1 MYQKVNFKEKLLY
14 ELVHERNSSFKEL
27 KKIGCISDKTFK
39 YFTYE
44 FKKATNLG
52 KFNRHPKIKKR
63 LENVPERPII
73 SNCGNPTEKVSEF
86 LDFDLNNIMQ
96 KGGSYIQDS
105 NDFKSKFKNID
116 ISNDALLV
124 NAYVVGLYPSIPHE
138 ANLIALREA
147 LDKKTHKEIPTENL
161 IKMAEFV
168 LKNNIFEFDTNVY
181 QQISGNAIGTKF
193 APPYAC
199 IFMDQLETKFLENQ
213 NLKPLVW
220 FRCTDEIFF
229 I

>member
-1 MYQKVNFKEKLLY
+1 M
-14 ELVHERNSSFKEL
+14 
-27 KKIGCISDKTFK
+27 
-39 YFTYE
+39 
-44 FKKATNLG
+44 G
-52 KFNRHPKIKKR
+52 KFNRLPKIKKR

-105 NDFKSKFKNID
+105 NDFKSKFKNIN

-168 LKNNIFEFDTNVY
+168 LKTTFLSLIQMY
-181 QQISGNAIGTKF
+181 ISRFQVMLLGQNLHRLMRA
-193 APPYAC
+193 
-199 IFMDQLETKFLENQ
+199 FLWT
-213 NLKPLVW
+213 NLKPN
-220 FRCTDEIFF
+220 F
-229 I
+229 